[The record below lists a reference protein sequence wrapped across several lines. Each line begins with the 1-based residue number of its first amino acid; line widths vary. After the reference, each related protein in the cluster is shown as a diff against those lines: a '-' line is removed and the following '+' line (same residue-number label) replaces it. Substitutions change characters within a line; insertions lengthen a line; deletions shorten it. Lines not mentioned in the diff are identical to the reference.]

1 MRRWAFLLRPGWIA
15 LLLVVVAFVYLAF
28 TVLAPWQLG
37 KNARTSKE
45 NHQIE
50 ASLSADPVP
59 VTTFLP
65 QPNSTAP
72 DAQWRRVTAT
82 GRYLPAGQVLARLRV
97 VDGGPAYDVLTPFA
111 VHGGPTARVDRGYV
125 RPEQGNQV
133 SAVAAPPEGTVTITA
148 RLRDSETA
156 PSEGKKPFTE
166 NGFLQVYAIDTAQ
179 VAGLVHTPLAG
190 SYLQLVDD
198 QPGGLGA
205 LALPQLD
212 AGPFLSYGIQW
223 IAFGILAPIGLG
235 YFVLAEIRARR
246 REATAVHPSAAAPDA
261 PRTVEE
267 KLADRY
273 GRRR

>member
-1 MRRWAFLLRPGWIA
+1 MVKKSKWSKVKMAKKSKRSKTHFFLPRSKQSRRPGPGVTG
-15 LLLVVVAFVYLAF
+15 L
-28 TVLAPWQLG
+28 PW
-37 KNARTSKE
+37 A
-45 NHQIE
+45 
-50 ASLSADPVP
+50 
-59 VTTFLP
+59 
-65 QPNSTAP
+65 
-72 DAQWRRVTAT
+72 
-82 GRYLPAGQVLARLRV
+82 
-97 VDGGPAYDVLTPFA
+97 GGPPPERGGRPSPAAY
-111 VHGGPTARVDRGYV
+111 
-125 RPEQGNQV
+125 
-133 SAVAAPPEGTVTITA
+133 APPRTHRRERTA
-148 RLRDSETA
+148 SYALPNA
-156 PSEGKKPFTE
+156 PPCAPPYAPPFTE
-166 NGFLQVYAIDTAQ
+166 TGFLQVYAIDTAQ

-246 REATAVHPSAAAPDA
+246 REATAVHQSAAAPDE
-261 PRTVEE
+261 PLTVEE